1 MAKKASRAYR
11 RTRIHQRIRKALS
24 GTAERPRLCV
34 FRSLKHMYAQII
46 DDQLGRSLVSAST
59 LKVNG
64 EKLAN
69 GSNIDAARRVGTSIA
84 QQALASGIREVVF
97 DRGGYRYFG
106 RVKALADAARELGLK
121 F

>member
-69 GSNIDAARRVGTSIA
+69 GSNIEAARHVGTSIA

>member
-1 MAKKASRAYR
+1 MAKKRSRAYR
-11 RTRIHQRIRKALS
+11 RTRIHRRIRKVLS

-34 FRSLKHMYAQII
+34 FRSLRHMYAQII
-46 DDQLGRSLVSAST
+46 DDQHGRSLASAST
-59 LKVNG
+59 LRVNG

-69 GSNIDAARRVGTSIA
+69 GGNIEAARRVGASIA
-84 QQALASGIREVVF
+84 RQALASGIREVVF

-106 RVKALADAARELGLK
+106 RVKALADAAREVGLK

>member
-1 MAKKASRAYR
+1 MAKQASRAYR
-11 RTRIHQRIRKALS
+11 RIRIHRRIRKALS

-46 DDQLGRSLVSAST
+46 DDQHGRSLASAST

-64 EKLAN
+64 EKMPN
-69 GSNIDAARRVGTSIA
+69 GGNIDAARRVGTSIA
-84 QQALASGIREVVF
+84 RQALASGISEVVF

-106 RVKALADAARELGLK
+106 RVKALADAAREVGLK

>member
-11 RTRIHQRIRKALS
+11 RTRIHRRIRRVLS

-46 DDQLGRSLVSAST
+46 DDQLGRSLFSAST

-64 EKLAN
+64 GKLDN
-69 GSNIDAARRVGTSIA
+69 GGNLEAASRVGASIA
-84 QQALASGIREVVF
+84 RQALASGIREVVF
-97 DRGGYRYFG
+97 DRGGYKYFG
-106 RVKALADAARELGLK
+106 RVKALADAARDEGLK